1 MRQLYKQYVVWKK
14 LILRVSQGT
23 MLKMSSNQRILSKI
37 IKYLL
42 QALCK
47 ALSVPNGTIFVVEEE
62 N

>member
-1 MRQLYKQYVVWKK
+1 MRQLNKQYVVWKK

-23 MLKMSSNQRILSKI
+23 MLKMSSDQRILSKI

-42 QALCK
+42 QGHFK
-47 ALSVPNGTIFVVEEE
+47 AMGVPSGTIFVAEEE

>member
-1 MRQLYKQYVVWKK
+1 
-14 LILRVSQGT
+14 

-42 QALCK
+42 QARFK
-47 ALSVPNGTIFVVEEE
+47 ALGVPNGTIFVVEEE